1 MMRGDTRLPAG
12 SWIWFVVSM
21 SAVFLG
27 TWWVTGDWTSAAVVT
42 LVIGT
47 PLLALVLTM
56 SR

>member
-21 SAVFLG
+21 AAVFLG
-27 TWWVTGDWTSAAVVT
+27 SWWIAGDWVSAAVVA